1 VNTPLSFDFG
11 DRLVVTIGGVARPP
25 TRGSGRRKRIRGRTE
40 NAATTLIGALGQPT
54 SYETTQR
61 GFLLSTREWGVIGG
75 ATGLM
80 ALNVLVMYV
89 MAATPVAQL
98 NQLLFSIPIV
108 GALVYGALITG
119 GQMIAERGFENDSMG
134 LAMAGVVV
142 LELAFGAFGGG
153 VLSFLPE
160 GVQITAL
167 AITGVVVVAMTALI
181 GTYIYLRSDTQFD
194 HYGTWSTYAFLAG
207 LGAILVASFV
217 PVVAVVGFVCIFA
230 GFLLRLGYEMWQIRE
245 SRGRPAMQS
254 VGLYVAVAGV
264 FVHVLQIVV
273 RMLADR

>member
-1 VNTPLSFDFG
+1 M
-11 DRLVVTIGGVARPP
+11 
-25 TRGSGRRKRIRGRTE
+25 
-40 NAATTLIGALGQPT
+40 
-54 SYETTQR
+54 SYETTTER

-80 ALNVLVMYV
+80 LLNVFVMYLA
-89 MAATPVAQL
+89 AATPLAAI
-98 NQLLFSIPIV
+98 NQLVFSIPLV

-119 GQMIAERGFENDSMG
+119 GQMLAERGFKNDSMG

-153 VLSFLPE
+153 VLAFLSE
-160 GVQITAL
+160 GARVPAL
-167 AITGVVVVAMTALI
+167 AIAGVVVVAMTALI
-181 GTYIYLRSDTQFD
+181 GGYVYLRSGTQFD
-194 HYGTWSTYAFLAG
+194 HYGRWATYAFLGG
-207 LGAILVASFV
+207 LGALLVATFV
-217 PVVAVVGFVCIFA
+217 PVVGVAAFALIFL
-230 GFLLRLGYEMWQIRE
+230 GFLFRLGYEMWQVRE

-273 RMLADR
+273 RMLAER

>member
-1 VNTPLSFDFG
+1 M
-11 DRLVVTIGGVARPP
+11 
-25 TRGSGRRKRIRGRTE
+25 
-40 NAATTLIGALGQPT
+40 
-54 SYETTQR
+54 SYETTTER

-80 ALNVLVMYV
+80 LLNVFVMYLA
-89 MAATPVAQL
+89 AATPLARL
-98 NQLLFSIPIV
+98 NQLLFSVPIV

-119 GQMIAERGFENDSMG
+119 GQMVAERGFKNDSMG

-153 VLSFLPE
+153 VLSFLSAGARVP
-160 GVQITAL
+160 AL
-167 AITGVVVVAMTALI
+167 AIAGAVVVVMTAVI
-181 GTYIYLRSDTQFD
+181 GGYVYLRSGTQFD
-194 HYGTWSTYAFLAG
+194 HYGRWATYAFLGG
-207 LGAILVASFV
+207 LGALLVATFV
-217 PVVAVVGFVCIFA
+217 PVVGVAAFALIFL
-230 GFLLRLGYEMWQIRE
+230 GFLFRLGYEMWQVRE

-273 RMLADR
+273 RMLAER

>member
-1 VNTPLSFDFG
+1 M
-11 DRLVVTIGGVARPP
+11 
-25 TRGSGRRKRIRGRTE
+25 
-40 NAATTLIGALGQPT
+40 
-54 SYETTQR
+54 SYETTTQR

-108 GALVYGALITG
+108 GALVYGAAITA
-119 GQMIAERGFENDSMG
+119 GQMVAERGFENDSMG
-134 LAMAGVVV
+134 MAMAGVVV

-153 VLSFLPE
+153 VLSFLSE
-160 GVQITAL
+160 GVRIPAL
-167 AITGVVVVAMTALI
+167 AITGVVVVGMTALI
-181 GTYIYLRSDTQFD
+181 GTYVYLRSGTQFD
-194 HYGTWSTYAFLAG
+194 HYSTWAMYAFLGG
-207 LGAILVASFV
+207 LGALLIATFV
-217 PVVAVVGFVCIFA
+217 PVVGVVAFALIFA

-273 RMLADR
+273 RMLAER

>member
-1 VNTPLSFDFG
+1 M
-11 DRLVVTIGGVARPP
+11 
-25 TRGSGRRKRIRGRTE
+25 
-40 NAATTLIGALGQPT
+40 
-54 SYETTQR
+54 SYETTTER

-80 ALNVLVMYV
+80 LLNVFVMYLA
-89 MAATPVAQL
+89 AATPLAQV
-98 NQLLFSIPIV
+98 NRIVFSIPIV

-119 GQMIAERGFENDSMG
+119 GQMVAERGFNNDSMG

-153 VLSFLPE
+153 VLSFLSE
-160 GVQITAL
+160 GARVPAL
-167 AITGVVVVAMTALI
+167 AIAGTVVVVMTAVI
-181 GTYIYLRSDTQFD
+181 GGYVYLRSGTQFD
-194 HYGTWSTYAFLAG
+194 HYGRWATYAFLGG
-207 LGAILVASFV
+207 LGALLVATFV
-217 PVVAVVGFVCIFA
+217 PVVGVAAFALIFL
-230 GFLLRLGYEMWQIRE
+230 GFLFRLGYEMWQVRE

-273 RMLADR
+273 RMLAER